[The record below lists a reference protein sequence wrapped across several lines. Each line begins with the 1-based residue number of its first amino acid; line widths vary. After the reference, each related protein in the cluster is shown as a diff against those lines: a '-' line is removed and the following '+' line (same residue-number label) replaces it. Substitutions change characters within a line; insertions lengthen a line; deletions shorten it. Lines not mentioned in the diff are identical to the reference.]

1 MGMVDYE
8 NILLKTFL
16 VIMTDTASNQR
27 AIPTRQNMLDA
38 MRWLVS
44 DAQPNVSYM
53 SWDLLP
59 NANYLG
65 CIIFSL

>member
-1 MGMVDYE
+1 
-8 NILLKTFL
+8 
-16 VIMTDTASNQR
+16 MTDTASNQR